1 MHMEGKGKQERKGT
15 DHRIETFELHLHL
28 VVQAILVVVAISSSF
43 SIQYMYMCS
52 YICLILCLFLC
63 TKNQTV
69 ASWCLY
75 PMEKR
80 FVLRFTAESRTKG
93 KTKLNPNIFSCMG

>member
-15 DHRIETFELHLHL
+15 DHGIETFERHLHL
-28 VVQAILVVVAISSSF
+28 FVQAILIILAISSSF
-43 SIQYMYMCS
+43 SIKYMYMCS

-69 ASWCLY
+69 ASWCLL
-75 PMEKR
+75 PDGETFR
-80 FVLRFTAESRTKG
+80 SEVH
-93 KTKLNPNIFSCMG
+93 C